1 MKRNSI
7 TKLLTSSILLTIMLS
22 SCVTTRKSITKTPAS
37 HESDLKKI
45 IYYASLAGNSHNT
58 QPWKVEVTEKTN
70 EILIKPD
77 FSRHLKVVDP
87 TSRGLYISL
96 GAFVENLCQASV
108 FYGYSPVTE
117 ICKDH
122 TSGHLFV
129 NVKLQKSNSSK
140 GNISSIEK
148 RMTLRIP
155 YKNAEIKPEHID
167 ALLDGTDNCVSYI
180 SPSMPQFNYISQK
193 TLESYSQ
200 QSNRDDAKKELAE
213 WIRFSNKL
221 VKENKDGL
229 TTAGMGI
236 TGFAGVMVSQMF
248 KPEDSMKDS
257 FVNKGIDNVRKQVQ
271 NCGGWLLITQDQD
284 SPENWIKTG
293 RIYQRINLRCRD
305 LMIGMHP
312 MNQMIEEASFEG
324 DANRYLISNGKI
336 QFIARIG
343 YVDKYPEPVSVRR
356 ELKDFVLAK

>member
-1 MKRNSI
+1 
-7 TKLLTSSILLTIMLS
+7 
-22 SCVTTRKSITKTPAS
+22 
-37 HESDLKKI
+37 
-45 IYYASLAGNSHNT
+45 
-58 QPWKVEVTEKTN
+58 
-70 EILIKPD
+70 
-77 FSRHLKVVDP
+77 
-87 TSRGLYISL
+87 
-96 GAFVENLCQASV
+96 
-108 FYGYSPVTE
+108 
-117 ICKDH
+117 
-122 TSGHLFV
+122 
-129 NVKLQKSNSSK
+129 
-140 GNISSIEK
+140 
-148 RMTLRIP
+148 
-155 YKNAEIKPEHID
+155 
-167 ALLDGTDNCVSYI
+167 
-180 SPSMPQFNYISQK
+180 
-193 TLESYSQ
+193 
-200 QSNRDDAKKELAE
+200 
-213 WIRFSNKL
+213 
-221 VKENKDGL
+221 
-229 TTAGMGI
+229 MGI

-284 SPENWIKTG
+284 SPENWIQTG

>member
-37 HESDLKKI
+37 QESDLNKI

-96 GAFVENLCQASV
+96 GAFIENLCQASA

-117 ICKDH
+117 IYKDH
-122 TSGHLFV
+122 TSGQLFV

-167 ALLDGTDNCVSYI
+167 DLLDDTDNCVSYI

-221 VKENKDGL
+221 VKENRDGL

-236 TGFAGVMVSQMF
+236 TGFAGVMVSQMY

-257 FVNKGIDNVRKQVQ
+257 FVNKGIDNVRNQVQ

-284 SPENWIKTG
+284 SPENWIQTG
-293 RIYQRINLRCRD
+293 RIYQRTNLRCRD

-312 MNQMIEEASFEG
+312 MNQMIEEANFEG

>member
-1 MKRNSI
+1 
-7 TKLLTSSILLTIMLS
+7 MLS

-37 HESDLKKI
+37 QESDLNKI

-96 GAFVENLCQASV
+96 GAFIENLCQASA

-117 ICKDH
+117 IYKDH
-122 TSGHLFV
+122 TSGQLFV

-167 ALLDGTDNCVSYI
+167 DLLDDTDNCVSYI

-221 VKENKDGL
+221 VKENRDGL

-236 TGFAGVMVSQMF
+236 TGFAGVMVSQMY

-257 FVNKGIDNVRKQVQ
+257 FVNKGIDNVRNQVQ

-284 SPENWIKTG
+284 SPENWIQTG
-293 RIYQRINLRCRD
+293 RIYQRTNLRCRD

-312 MNQMIEEASFEG
+312 MNQMIEEANFEG

>member
-1 MKRNSI
+1 
-7 TKLLTSSILLTIMLS
+7 MLS
-22 SCVTTRKSITKTPAS
+22 SCVTTRKSITKTPGS
-37 HESDLKKI
+37 QESDLSKI
-45 IYYASLAGNSHNT
+45 VFYASFAGNSHNT
-58 QPWKVEVTEKTN
+58 QPWMVEVCEKEN
-70 EILIKPD
+70 EILVKPD

-96 GAFVENLCQASV
+96 GAFVENLCQASA
-108 FYGYSPVTE
+108 FFGFSPVTE
-117 ICKDH
+117 IYKDH
-122 TSGHLFV
+122 ASGHLFV

-148 RMTLRIP
+148 RMTLRTP
-155 YKNAEIKPEHID
+155 YKNAEIKKEHID
-167 ALLDGTDNCVSYI
+167 VLLEGTDNCVSYI
-180 SPSMPQFNYISQK
+180 SPLMPQCNYISQK

-221 VKENKDGL
+221 VKENRDGL

-236 TGFAGVMVSQMF
+236 TGFAGVMVSHMF

-257 FVNKGIDNVRKQVQ
+257 FVNKGIDNVRNQVQ
-271 NCGGWLLITQDQD
+271 NCGGWLLITQNQD
-284 SPENWIKTG
+284 SPESWIQTG

-312 MNQMIEEASFEG
+312 MNQMIEEAGFES
-324 DANRYLISNGKI
+324 DANRYLATKGRI
-336 QFIARIG
+336 QFVARIG